1 MQTKTFQ
8 TPPAPPPSDGARIQ
22 KLPAADRGRTRFGW
36 LDSRHSFSFGE
47 YFDADRMGYRS
58 LRVLNDD
65 VVSPGQGFGLH
76 PHRDA
81 EIFTYVISG
90 AVQHRDSLGN
100 EGHITAGNLQ
110 YISAGD
116 GVMHSEFNASKSEPV
131 HFLQIWL
138 RPNEHGGEPRYAEK
152 VLGDAARPNAL
163 TLLFDPTGR
172 DGAQAI
178 RQDAEIYF
186 GKLESGK
193 SLPLDFAKDRYVWI
207 QQISGKVLVGGESLE
222 PGDGITIS
230 GTEGL
235 TLQAERDAEFLV
247 FALS

>member
-8 TPPAPPPSDGARIQ
+8 TDRTAAPETPQIK
-22 KLPAADRGRTRFGW
+22 KLPANERGRTRFGW

-65 VVSPGQGFGLH
+65 VVAPGQGFGMH

-90 AVQHRDSLGN
+90 VVQHRDSLGH
-100 EGHITAGNLQ
+100 EGLITAGNLQ
-110 YISAGD
+110 YMSAGD
-116 GVMHSEFNASKSEPV
+116 GVMHSEFNGSKSEPT

-152 VLGDAARPNAL
+152 ALGDAAAPNAL
-163 TLLFDPTGR
+163 TLLFAPTAR

-186 GKLESGK
+186 GKLEGGK
-193 SLPLDFAKDRYVWI
+193 TLPLDFGRDRYVWI
-207 QQISGKVLVGGESLE
+207 QQIAGKLSVGDESLE
-222 PGDGITIS
+222 PGDAVTVAGTDSLTIR
-230 GTEGL
+230 
-235 TLQAERDAEFLV
+235 AERDAEFLV
-247 FALS
+247 FILS

>member
-8 TPPAPPPSDGARIQ
+8 NQQTAPPTEGARIQ

-90 AVQHRDSLGN
+90 TVQHRDSLGN

-110 YISAGD
+110 YMSAGD
-116 GVMHSEFNASKSEPV
+116 GVMHSEFNGSKSEPV

-138 RPNEHGGEPRYAEK
+138 RPNEHGGTPRYAERA
-152 VLGDAARPNAL
+152 LGESATPNAL
-163 TLLFDPTGR
+163 TLLFAPTAR

-186 GKLESGK
+186 GKLDTEH

-207 QQISGKVLVGGESLE
+207 QQISGKLYVGDESLE
-222 PGDGITIS
+222 PGDAVTVSGTDSLTIS
-230 GTEGL
+230 
-235 TLQAERDAEFLV
+235 AERDAEFLV
-247 FALS
+247 FILS